1 MVNLYYKI
9 LFVIQ
14 NIQLVMVFL
23 NYDTIYNC
31 DQILLNLSSNMIM
44 YYDIKHT
51 NSKYFL
57 RSEKIL
63 ITYRPYIFH
72 LYYNYA

>member
-31 DQILLNLSSNMIM
+31 DQIMLNLSSNMIM
-44 YYDIKHT
+44 YYDTKHT